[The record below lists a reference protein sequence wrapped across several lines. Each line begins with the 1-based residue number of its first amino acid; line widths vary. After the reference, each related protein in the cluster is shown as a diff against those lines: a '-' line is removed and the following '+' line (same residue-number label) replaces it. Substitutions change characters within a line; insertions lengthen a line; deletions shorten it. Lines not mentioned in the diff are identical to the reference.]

1 MIQPLGMGYR
11 ENDGLYPFR
20 GKPYRENHLKHA
32 FPTIISRQ
40 RLRHFYLKKKKQLQL
55 QFGIDFSNF
64 YSMSVVS
71 RY

>member
-40 RLRHFYLKKKKQLQL
+40 RLKHFYFKKKNNCSYNLEL
-55 QFGIDFSNF
+55 TFRIFTA
-64 YSMSVVS
+64 
-71 RY
+71 